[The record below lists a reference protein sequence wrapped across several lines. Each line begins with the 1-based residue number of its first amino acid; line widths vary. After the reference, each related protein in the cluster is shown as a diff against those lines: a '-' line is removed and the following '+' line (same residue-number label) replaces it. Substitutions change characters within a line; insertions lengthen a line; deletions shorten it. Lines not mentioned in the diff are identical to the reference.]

1 MVPGAPESYEPT
13 RPPPGDPSLASAAEP
28 SHNTEARGCARRE
41 LPNRDSPPAPSSPAG
56 APTAHRPC
64 GPEEPSPEPE
74 KRSLRPRRLAW
85 PELLRRVFA
94 VDVLECPRC
103 GGRMRLLAAIQPPDV
118 TQAILDC
125 LEVPGR
131 VPPTAPAVPDTEE
144 WAADFGATL

>member
-1 MVPGAPESYEPT
+1 M
-13 RPPPGDPSLASAAEP
+13 R
-28 SHNTEARGCARRE
+28 EARASRSRQ
-41 LPNRDSPPAPSSPAG
+41 PAG
-56 APTAHRPC
+56 PVESARAPTAHRPC

-74 KRSLRPRRLAW
+74 ERNLRPRRLAW
-85 PELLRRVFA
+85 AVLLRRVFA

-125 LEVPGR
+125 LELPSR
-131 VPPTAPAVPDTEE
+131 SPPTAAAVPDTEE